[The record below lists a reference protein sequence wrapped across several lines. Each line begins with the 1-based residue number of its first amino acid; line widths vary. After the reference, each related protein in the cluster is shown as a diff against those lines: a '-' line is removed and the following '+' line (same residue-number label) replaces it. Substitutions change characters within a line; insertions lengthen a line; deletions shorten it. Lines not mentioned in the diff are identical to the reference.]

1 MSTVD
6 FVCVQVL
13 QGLSSALET
22 LLQDVYSAREE
33 KRRAEV
39 MVSQVCSEREQLQV
53 RVRHTEVMEQRVEI
67 LESEVS
73 RLACVTLSCP
83 RC

>member
-1 MSTVD
+1 M
-6 FVCVQVL
+6 
-13 QGLSSALET
+13 
-22 LLQDVYSAREE
+22 QDVYSAREE
-33 KRRAEV
+33 KRRAEG

-53 RVRHTEVMEQRVEI
+53 RVRHTEVIEQRVEI

-73 RLACVTLSCP
+73 RLARVPFNCP

>member
-1 MSTVD
+1 M
-6 FVCVQVL
+6 L

-73 RLACVTLSCP
+73 RLACVPLSCP